1 MGFAFQFLILLP
13 IVAPIYAFAI
23 GGALIGLPVS
33 LLSLST
39 IIFLIKRPKLGRTL
53 WGILFVIGV
62 ILGLVLLCNG

>member
-1 MGFAFQFLILLP
+1 MGFVFQFLILLP

-23 GGALIGLPVS
+23 GGALVGIPVS

-53 WGILFVIGV
+53 WGILFVIGFV
-62 ILGLVLLCNG
+62 LGLILLLG